1 MPIHK
6 RRCEPALRQAL
17 LMSLAE
23 ATAGAAAIVN
33 TVLYVRHV
41 LGKSELTFG
50 FVLSGSAKLVF
61 GDAMPISPADAFVIP
76 PRKAWSIA
84 AGSDDFQLLHVTTAT
99 LRQFA

>member
-1 MPIHK
+1 MLD
-6 RRCEPALRQAL
+6 AT
-17 LMSLAE
+17 SGLADVRIVRGR
-23 ATAGAAAIVN
+23 AITFSPHAG
-33 TVLYVRHV
+33 
-41 LGKSELTFG
+41 ELTFG

-84 AGSDDFQLLHVTTAT
+84 AGSDDFQLLHVTTAR